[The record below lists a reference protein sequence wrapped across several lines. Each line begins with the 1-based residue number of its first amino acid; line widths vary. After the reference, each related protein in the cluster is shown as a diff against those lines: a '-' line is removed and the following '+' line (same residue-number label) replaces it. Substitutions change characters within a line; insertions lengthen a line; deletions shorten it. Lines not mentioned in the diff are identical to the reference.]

1 MFNFDP
7 IFRSHLNIMNST
19 IISIFTLSCQALIDT
34 TDHEIYASLT
44 SCYSDK
50 HEKGKGAVGTQL
62 VCERAK
68 IILDEVRDLALFDHR
83 QCLEHI
89 GDCLSII

>member
-1 MFNFDP
+1 M
-7 IFRSHLNIMNST
+7 
-19 IISIFTLSCQALIDT
+19 ISIFTSFSQALIDT
-34 TDHEIYASLT
+34 TDHEIYVSLT

-62 VCERAK
+62 VGERAK

-89 GDCLSII
+89 GDCFSII